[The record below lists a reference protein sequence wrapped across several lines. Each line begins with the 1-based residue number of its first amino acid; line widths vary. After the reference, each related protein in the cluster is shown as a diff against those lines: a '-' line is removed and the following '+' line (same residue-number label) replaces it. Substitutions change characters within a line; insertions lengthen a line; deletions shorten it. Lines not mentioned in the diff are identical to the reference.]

1 MEKEPCG
8 VVLEIEVNDRCT
20 LAALGKLKNTCLY
33 RQRIPKQHVL
43 CMHLHL
49 PPAQMYILK

>member
-8 VVLEIEVNDRCT
+8 VVLEIEINDRCT